1 MRIYTRGGD
10 DGTTGLRG
18 GARVGKDT
26 LRVAAYGDVDEAGS
40 AVGVARAQAPDPR
53 LDAIL
58 ARIQDLLFELGAQ
71 LSSPPDAPGP
81 QGVRDDD
88 VLWLER
94 TIDEAEAE
102 LEPLRSFILAGGAP
116 AAAHLFLA
124 RAVCRRAE
132 RSVVAL
138 GRVETVPP
146 VALRFLNRLSDAL
159 FVLARLANRRA
170 GAPET
175 RWTPRPTS

>member
-10 DGTTGLRG
+10 DGSTGLRG

-26 LRVAAYGDVDEAGS
+26 LRVAAYGDVDETSS
-40 AVGVARAQAPDPR
+40 ALGVARAQAPDPR
-53 LDAIL
+53 LDATL

-71 LSSPPDAPGP
+71 LSSPPDAPSA

-102 LEPLRSFILAGGAP
+102 LEPLKSFILAGGAP

-132 RSVVAL
+132 RSLVAL
-138 GRVETVPP
+138 GRREAVGER
-146 VALRFLNRLSDAL
+146 ARQYLYRLSDLL
-159 FVLARLANRRA
+159 FVLGRTLNRAARRGDVLWQHERR
-170 GAPET
+170 
-175 RWTPRPTS
+175 